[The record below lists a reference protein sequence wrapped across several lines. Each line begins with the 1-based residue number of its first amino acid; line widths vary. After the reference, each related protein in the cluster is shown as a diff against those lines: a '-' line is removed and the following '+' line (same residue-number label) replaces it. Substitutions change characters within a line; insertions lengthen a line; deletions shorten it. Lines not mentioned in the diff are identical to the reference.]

1 MLLSEKERASIRH
14 RLRIGNSVKQIA
26 LAYTGLE
33 GIREEIEDIK
43 AQMNGTSRW
52 PTLALRA
59 PVCEPQRRAG
69 KTATFQEGKEGWFR
83 NLRLDLRML
92 VREVCDYHSITLLE
106 LMTGRNAKLA
116 RQMLCHALHRRWAM
130 SYEEIAALLAIHPA
144 TVSNYANA
152 WSGKKPIAE
161 PPLPSMP
168 KEVLLVALAIA
179 GEHGVTCCALL
190 KSAGRRG
197 LCDRARNHFTYRL
210 YTECG
215 FTKQDIAR
223 VFGCD
228 HTNIKGYLA
237 SYIKAKELDPE
248 WVESQHKLL
257 AQSRY
262 GKHFRPTIA
271 AE

>member
-1 MLLSEKERASIRH
+1 MLLSEKERANIRH

-26 LAYTGLE
+26 LAYTGLK

-43 AQMNGTSRW
+43 AQMNGASRRIIV
-52 PTLALRA
+52 RA
-59 PVCEPQRRAG
+59 PVRDPQPRAG
-69 KTATFQEGKEGWFR
+69 KTATFQEGKESWFQ
-83 NLRLDLRML
+83 NLSSDLRML
-92 VREVCDYHSITLLE
+92 VREVCDYHSISLLE

-116 RQMLCHALHRRWAM
+116 RRMLCHALHRRWAM

-144 TVSNYANA
+144 TVANYANA
-152 WSGKKPIAE
+152 WSGKKPVAE
-161 PPLPSMP
+161 PPLPRMP
-168 KEVLLVALAIA
+168 AEVLPVALAIA

-197 LCDRARNHFTYRL
+197 LCDGPRNHFVYRL
-210 YTECG
+210 YSERG

-237 SYIKAKELDPE
+237 AYIKAKGLDPE
-248 WVESQHKLL
+248 WVESQHTRASK
-257 AQSRY
+257 QRY
-262 GKHFRPTIA
+262 GKRLRPAIA